1 MKLIKGTTEEASHV
15 RNQLIAFNSA
25 HVPNGRYEE
34 VNLCVKNDQGDII
47 AGLNSAVCWNWMEID
62 IIWVDEHHR
71 GEGLGSRLLT
81 EAERI
86 AREHH
91 CSFIKLNTF
100 SFQAP
105 DFYRKYGYE
114 VIAIIEDAPSG
125 HQHYF
130 LKKQLND

>member
-1 MKLIKGTTEEASHV
+1 MQVLKGSADEATYV
-15 RNQLIAFNSA
+15 RNQLIAFNA
-25 HVPNGRYEE
+25 RHVPNGRYEE
-34 VNLCVKNDQGDII
+34 INLCLKNEQGAII

-62 IIWVDEHHR
+62 IIWVDDRHR
-71 GEGLGSRLLT
+71 GEGLGSRLLA

-86 AREHH
+86 AREHR

-114 VIAIIEDAPSG
+114 VIAVIDDAPSG

-130 LKKQLND
+130 LTKQLNE